1 MSELHI
7 TPPETYHTPRSRPQT
22 STSSGTS
29 SPWELIMSVSE
40 MGELRRQ
47 SFAEEQVDELIAKLE
62 LAQGKSRSKLNSI
75 SSNNSKGP
83 KPDVEQA
90 KSLDK
95 DESSEDEMM
104 QRISQLLRYE
114 ELDGKKRDEAVK
126 EITEL
131 FDKLKVLGEKRKAE
145 RLRQKKRLDD
155 AIREFEEWERG
166 QIEEKGDIVEGQE
179 AEELRRDE
187 EGEDD
192 VETMEARAGVQD
204 LTVGDERC

>member
-1 MSELHI
+1 
-7 TPPETYHTPRSRPQT
+7 
-22 STSSGTS
+22 
-29 SPWELIMSVSE
+29 MSVSE